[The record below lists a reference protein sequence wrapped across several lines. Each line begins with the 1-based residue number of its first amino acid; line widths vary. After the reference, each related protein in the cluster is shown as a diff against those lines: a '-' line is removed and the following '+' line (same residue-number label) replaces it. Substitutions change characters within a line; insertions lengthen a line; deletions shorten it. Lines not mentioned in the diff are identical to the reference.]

1 MCTAPAG
8 DKYSHAKKWKI
19 PCVTSSWV
27 LDSTEAGYCLPTESY
42 RVEKTTKSS
51 TPTKQD
57 QTQAR
62 LDEVSMC
69 ETILNPDETLAT
81 RQVEDTINSTAM
93 LGKTGLTGLL
103 LLKLS
108 LTQERQEDWEDW
120 QPRREARPQ
129 RTVWQSW
136 SSTR

>member
-27 LDSTEAGYCLPTESY
+27 LDSIEAGYCLPTDNY

-51 TPTKQD
+51 TPTRED
-57 QTQAR
+57 QAEAR
-62 LDEVSMC
+62 LGEVSMC
-69 ETILNPDETLAT
+69 STILNPEETLVT

-93 LGKTGLTGLL
+93 LGKTGLTA
-103 LLKLS
+103 LS
-108 LTQERQEDWEDW
+108 C
-120 QPRREARPQ
+120 
-129 RTVWQSW
+129 
-136 SSTR
+136 

>member
-27 LDSTEAGYCLPTESY
+27 LDSIEAGYCLPTDYY
-42 RVEKTTKSS
+42 RVEKNTKSS

-57 QTQAR
+57 QSQVK

-69 ETILNPDETLAT
+69 DTILNPDETMVT
-81 RQVEDTINSTAM
+81 RCVEDTINSTAM
-93 LGKTGLTGLL
+93 LGKINLMTSGHTDNRLH
-103 LLKLS
+103 LS
-108 LTQERQEDWEDW
+108 SQATLEVW
-120 QPRREARPQ
+120 QP
-129 RTVWQSW
+129 S
-136 SSTR
+136 